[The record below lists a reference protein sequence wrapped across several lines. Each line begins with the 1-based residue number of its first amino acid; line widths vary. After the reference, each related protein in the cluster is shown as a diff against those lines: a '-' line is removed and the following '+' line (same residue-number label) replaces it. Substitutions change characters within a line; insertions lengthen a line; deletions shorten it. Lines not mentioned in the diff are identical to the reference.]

1 MLTSPVLDARYSRI
15 GRSGMVE
22 FWGLGVLVAVCRYF
36 FNTDWEL
43 KVKRR
48 RRGRKQHRA

>member
-1 MLTSPVLDARYSRI
+1 
-15 GRSGMVE
+15 MVE

-48 RRGRKQHRA
+48 RRNKKQNRA